1 MRSVIAYV
9 LLAFVAV
16 AYFTPSMIAQR
27 RMKEQAARIFLF
39 NLLLGWTVTGWLGVL
54 SWATSS
60 QEADLRSAQ
69 NAIRWHRPIGDAR
82 RARGPRC

>member
-1 MRSVIAYV
+1 MHSVIAYV
-9 LLAFVAV
+9 LLAFVTV
-16 AYFTPSMIAQR
+16 AYFTPSMIARR
-27 RMKEQAARIFLF
+27 RMKQEAARIFLF

-60 QEADLRSAQ
+60 RETDLRSVE
-69 NAIRWHRPIGDAR
+69 NANRWHQSIRDSR